1 MVTNFQEIS
10 KTLLS
15 DVPPGRRV
23 CAVDLRE
30 HIELAQYFRS
40 IIGRTFVFNLPKMQ
54 LKRLAT
60 HKIGPFYTRSG
71 WEKP

>member
-40 IIGRTFVFNLPKMQ
+40 IIGRIFCF
-54 LKRLAT
+54 
-60 HKIGPFYTRSG
+60 
-71 WEKP
+71 